1 MLPDIVCFVY
11 LFRSSDD
18 SVLTVDPTPER
29 NATLK
34 AGLEALL
41 RARENE
47 KVSKGTVKKKSST
60 IVGFHYVVNR
70 DGGQPH
76 CVDVYAVVE

>member
-11 LFRSSDD
+11 LFHSSDD

-47 KVSKGTVKKKSST
+47 KVSKGTVKKKLST